1 MEPLTAVL
9 VFVCAVTLI
18 YGMAFVV
25 SFWYHHAHYYN
36 AKCCKNVAEKNH
48 ADLTR
53 KYNLL
58 QELVMRYRVEATR
71 GKAKN
76 PLHDAEVPLEWR
88 VGALESKS
96 LLQGMMQ
103 ESHERPEPAV
113 CEKCG
118 LPVVMEELFAFEY
131 DGGVLAV
138 CDACL
143 QVLKERK
150 GESDAESQ
158 S

>member
-1 MEPLTAVL
+1 MMFWLSWILLALAL
-9 VFVCAVTLI
+9 VAHHFVQRNHLRRHCEW
-18 YGMAFVV
+18 FVEAWHGKDV
-25 SFWYHHAHYYN
+25 R
-36 AKCCKNVAEKNH
+36 
-48 ADLTR
+48 DLTR

-71 GKAKN
+71 GKAKS
-76 PLHDAEVPLEWR
+76 PLNDAEVPLEWR
-88 VGALESKS
+88 VGALESRM

-103 ESHERPEPAV
+103 ESHERLEPAV
-113 CEKCG
+113 CKKCG

-138 CDACL
+138 CEACL
-143 QVLKERK
+143 QVLKDRK
-150 GESDAESQ
+150 GDSDAETQ